1 MRFDSSEARLIV
13 GIDAALRDGRLN
25 RTQPTIAAREVAAAL
40 HGQPSRSEANA
51 MGDLLNKLGVFSRGH
66 GAHSYRRDTAALV
79 DAIDRHRAEAEA
91 VAAAPP
97 LVLALGGD

>member
-1 MRFDSSEARLIV
+1 MRFDNSEARLIV

-40 HGQPSRSEANA
+40 HGQPSRNEANA

-91 VAAAPP
+91 VAAAP